1 MTHTEEELIA
11 GCRKGDRKMQH
22 ELYQRF
28 AGKMF
33 VVCLRYVQGQL
44 EAEDV
49 LQEAFIK
56 VFNKLE
62 QYRAEASLTSWI
74 KRIVVNTA
82 LNHQRGKLYMYPMVD
97 VENMHGMAG
106 QELTLSGYHFQDLLR
121 LIQELPSGCR
131 VIFNLY
137 AIEGYNHKE
146 IAELL
151 KISEGT
157 SKSQYAR
164 ARQLLQSRIVAL
176 EKNGYEKVK

>member
-1 MTHTEEELIA
+1 MLSENELIA
-11 GCRKGDRKMQH
+11 GCRDGNRKMQH
-22 ELYQRF
+22 ELYRRF
-28 AGKMF
+28 ADRMF
-33 VVCLRYVQGQL
+33 VVCLRYVPAKL

-56 VFNKLE
+56 VFNKIG
-62 QYRAEASLTSWI
+62 QFRGEASLASWV

-97 VENMHGMAG
+97 VDGIHDMAG
-106 QELTLSGYHFQDLLR
+106 QELTLSAYTFQELLG

-151 KISEGT
+151 GISDGT

-164 ARQLLQSRIVAL
+164 ARQLLQSRIEAL
-176 EKNGYEKVK
+176 EKKGYEKVK